1 MNKLS
6 VHFFPNNTEDISS
19 MIQQLYNTSN
29 RYEIDMSDESL
40 EILSTSIKEGKI
52 NPLWMTSDKM
62 VSLVEKLSKDK
73 ELDEFLGSVMRMK
86 DTMNNT
92 DKMTPTD
99 HFKSH
104 CGKEWLNSEG
114 KLSIDNILEFL
125 YQQIQFRGIKTIN
138 NYIITD
144 KWLQDLLQDY
154 RPSIHKDEL
163 AVIAHQFFT

>member
-1 MNKLS
+1 MNKPS

-19 MIQQLYNTSN
+19 IMRQ
-29 RYEIDMSDESL
+29 
-40 EILSTSIKEGKI
+40 
-52 NPLWMTSDKM
+52 
-62 VSLVEKLSKDK
+62 
-73 ELDEFLGSVMRMK
+73 SVMSTK
-86 DTMNNT
+86 ESMNHKE
-92 DKMTPTD
+92 KMTPTD

-114 KLSIDNILEFL
+114 KLSIDNILE
-125 YQQIQFRGIKTIN
+125 YIDQQIQFRNIKIVN

-163 AVIAHQFFT
+163 AVIAHKFFA